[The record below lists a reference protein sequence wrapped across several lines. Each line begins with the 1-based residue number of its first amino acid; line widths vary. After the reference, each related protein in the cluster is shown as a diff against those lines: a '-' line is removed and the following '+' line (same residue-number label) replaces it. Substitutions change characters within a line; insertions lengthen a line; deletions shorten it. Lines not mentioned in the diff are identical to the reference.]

1 MKKLISCCI
10 VALLSVAMYAQKD
23 VTTFLGIP
31 VDGSKNQIEKKIIA
45 KGFTK
50 SDDGYYEF
58 LSGEFNGTSVR
69 IYIGTNK
76 NKVYLIVVQDAYP
89 RNEENIKTRFNTLV
103 SQFMKNKR
111 YIALKDYTL
120 SEDED
125 ISYGMSVLKKH
136 YEAVF
141 YQVPDITKLNAATL
155 AKIKEELKDKYT
167 TKQIDNPTEEIKKE
181 MIDIAIKTDTELLS
195 KKPVWVHIYKYKNES
210 DLYRITISYENEY
223 NRAHGEDL

>member
-10 VALLSVAMYAQKD
+10 LALLSVAMYAQKD

-31 VDGSKNQIEKKIIA
+31 VDGSKSEMEKKLIEKGFA
-45 KGFTK
+45 KK
-50 SDDGYYEF
+50 DNGYHEVI
-58 LSGEFNGTSVR
+58 SGQFNGTYAHIS
-69 IYIGTNK
+69 IGTNK
-76 NKVYLIVVQDAYP
+76 GKVYIISVRDAFP
-89 RNEENIKTRFNTLV
+89 QSEEDIKIRFNTLV

-120 SEDED
+120 PEDED
-125 ISYGMSVLKKH
+125 ISYGMSVLKKR

-141 YQVPDITKLNAATL
+141 YQNPDITQLNASIL
-155 AKIKEELKDKYT
+155 AMIKEKLKDKYT
-167 TKQIDNPTEEIKKE
+167 PEQIENPTEEIKKE

-195 KKPVWVHIYKYKNES
+195 KKPVWVHIYKYENGYDK
-210 DLYRITISYENEY
+210 YYITISYENEY